1 VCTCLAIFVAILVW
15 QEVFVLEYEE
25 LVRWIKKDLSKDG
38 DMVGATGRTGK
49 MLHRPNGAKEPKML
63 FDYES
68 LCETDQ
74 KDKEVGLDGIERI
87 REKQH
92 RQE

>member
-1 VCTCLAIFVAILVW
+1 M
-15 QEVFVLEYEE
+15 EYEE
-25 LVRWIKKDLSKDG
+25 LVRWIKEDLLKDG

-63 FDYES
+63 FDHES
-68 LCETDQ
+68 LNDTDK
-74 KDKEVGLDGIERI
+74 KDKEVVLDGIERI
-87 REKQH
+87 RELRKQH